1 MEKKDYEILQNA
13 VKGSCLELTKE
24 HIQFELLNL
33 NRWIKAKTS
42 PQTASSLEVKVG
54 TVLNEVEELFS
65 EAYVAICLGDCD
77 DELRS
82 TLGKALT
89 DIMFNE
95 MKTKNDQT
103 K

>member
-1 MEKKDYEILQNA
+1 MLENA
-13 VKGSCLELTKE
+13 VKGSCLQLTKE
-24 HIQFELLNL
+24 HIQFELVNL
-33 NRWIKAKTS
+33 MRWIKEKTS
-42 PQTASSLEVKVG
+42 AQTASSLEVKVG

-82 TLGKALT
+82 ALGKALT
-89 DIMFNE
+89 DSMFNE
-95 MKTKNDQT
+95 MKTKNNQT

>member
-1 MEKKDYEILQNA
+1 M
-13 VKGSCLELTKE
+13 TKE